1 LQVTPEGQ
9 QTSEEAARA
18 STAPVLMPK
27 ELFRYIWQISGRTQ
41 IWLSLLSVLV
51 FLLTLAPL
59 ELQRRIVN
67 GAIDRHD
74 FRSLVLLCVAYA
86 VVALVQGGLK
96 LRLNIDRSAVSE
108 DATRDLRLKA
118 RRATAGAQAEDPQP
132 REDGVQVAIVVS
144 EVEPVGGFIGM
155 SVSEPLLHG
164 GILVSVFFYLLCLQ
178 PWMALVCL
186 LVFAPQFV
194 FVPLMQATIN
204 RRTKTRIKIVREVS
218 TGIVNNGSAA
228 EEETVSFETYA
239 AHADRIY
246 EIDMRIFRLKFTMNF
261 LMNLLRHLAI
271 VGILFVGG
279 WFVVQGRT
287 EIGTVVAFISGL
299 DSINEPWGDLVN
311 YFREMT
317 SARVKYRQISR
328 VLGEDADEV
337 VSPHLERLLGSS
349 D

>member
-1 LQVTPEGQ
+1 MQVTPEGQ
-9 QTSEEAARA
+9 QTSEEAART
-18 STAPVLMPK
+18 STEPVLMPK

-86 VVALVQGGLK
+86 VVALIQGGLK

-108 DATRDLRLKA
+108 NATRDLRLKT
-118 RRATAGAQAEDPQP
+118 RRASADAQAGDPQSC
-132 REDGVQVAIVVS
+132 EDGVQVAIVVS

-164 GILVSVFFYLLCLQ
+164 GILISVFFYLLYLQ

-204 RRTKTRIKIVREVS
+204 RRTKSRIKIVREVS
-218 TGIVNNGSAA
+218 TGIVNGGAAA
-228 EEETVSFETYA
+228 EEAVSFETYA

-328 VLGEDADEV
+328 VLGEDEDDA
-337 VSPHLERLLGSS
+337 VSPHLERILGSS